1 MGSAVRDFSSKGFP
15 YFFAQ
20 NKTPLKNCEI

>member
-15 YFFAQ
+15 YFYAQ
-20 NKTPLKNCEI
+20 NPFEKL